1 MNYAKKEI
9 GATFVISAMML
20 SGFMNAQSIQEGIKY
35 LGNDQYSKAQNTFEK
50 LAAQSPSS
58 DNYYYLGAYYLSI
71 SKPDLEQASQ
81 NFNKGLALDPKS
93 DLNKIGLATIKLY
106 QGKKSEA
113 NADFESIAKG
123 SKYKNADVLY
133 QISKAYQLFTNKPQS
148 TDYDKSIEYGQK
160 LLDLVKNKD
169 KSEYYIVLG
178 NAYFEKKDPGKAVSN
193 YTKALG
199 IAEDK
204 SIPYALIGNIW
215 GRTNGQGKLASENF
229 DKAIAANT
237 NYPLT
242 YKYLSD
248 FNVRSG
254 NYNEAFKNLQK
265 YISLSGNN
273 DAETQF
279 ELAKVSYFIKDYAK
293 SLDLLTKNW
302 NDISDP
308 LKFKLKAL
316 DLIENSDFSEAYKN
330 INQYLQTIPESKRE
344 GSDYGVLGKIQ
355 SSLIKT
361 TSGQEK
367 EELTKTAILNLTKA
381 IGQGDKTY
389 DYQSILLSL
398 QPGAKTE
405 ASITNSKIEALKKS
419 VAADANDTT
428 SWYNLALEQYEAKDY
443 LGSVASWDQ
452 LISLIPTWEVAYAGK
467 GMALYAYDSSDK
479 SGLTAQAFQK
489 YIDMVEPK
497 KEYSANEKAYLAI
510 AYTFFAYKEYHE
522 GNKDKAETYLNKTL
536 SVDPQNADALN
547 LQKLLQ

>member
-35 LGNDQYSKAQNTFEK
+35 LGNDQYSKAKNTFEK
-50 LAAQSPSS
+50 LAAQSPSA

-71 SKPDLEQASQ
+71 SKPDLEMASQ
-81 NFNKGLALDPKS
+81 YFNKGLALDPKS

-113 NADFESIAKG
+113 NAEFESIAKG
-123 SKYKNADVLY
+123 SKYKNADVLF
-133 QISKAYQLFTNKPQS
+133 QISKAYQLFTNKPES

-215 GRTNGQGKLASENF
+215 GRTNGQGKLAAENF
-229 DKAIAANT
+229 NKAIAANP

-330 INQYLQTIPESKRE
+330 IKQYLQTIPESKRE
-344 GSDYGVLGKIQ
+344 GSDFGILGKIQ
-355 SSLIKT
+355 SSLLKT
-361 TSGQEK
+361 ASGQEK

-522 GNKDKAETYLNKTL
+522 GNKDKAETYLKKTL

>member
-35 LGNDQYSKAQNTFEK
+35 LGNDQYSKAKNTFEK
-50 LAAQSPSS
+50 LAAQSPSA
-58 DNYYYLGAYYLSI
+58 DNYYYLGAYYLTI
-71 SKPDLEQASQ
+71 SKPDLEMASQ
-81 NFNKGLALDPKS
+81 YFNKGLALDPKS

-113 NADFESIAKG
+113 NAEFESIAKG
-123 SKYKNADVLY
+123 SKYKNADVLF
-133 QISKAYQLFTNKPQS
+133 QISKAYQLFTNKPES

-178 NAYFEKKDPGKAVSN
+178 TAYFEKKDPGKAVSN

-215 GRTNGQGKLASENF
+215 GRTNGQGKLAAENF
-229 DKAIAANT
+229 EKAIAANP

-293 SLDLLTKNW
+293 SLDLLTRNW

-355 SSLIKT
+355 ASLLKT
-361 TSGQEK
+361 ANGQEK

-405 ASITNSKIEALKKS
+405 ASITNPKIEALKKS

-522 GNKDKAETYLNKTL
+522 GNKDKAETYLKKTL

>member
-9 GATFVISAMML
+9 GATFVISALML

-35 LGNDQYSKAQNTFEK
+35 LESDQYSKAKNTFEK
-50 LAAQSPSS
+50 LAAQSPSA

-71 SKPDLEQASQ
+71 SKPDLEMASQ
-81 NFNKGLALDPKS
+81 YFNKGLALDPKS

-106 QGKKSEA
+106 QGKKSES

-123 SKYKNADVLY
+123 SKYKNADVLF
-133 QISKAYQLFTNKPQS
+133 QISKAYQLFTNKPES

-215 GRTNGQGKLASENF
+215 GRTNGQGKLAAENF
-229 DKAIAANT
+229 DKAIAANP

-293 SLDLLTKNW
+293 SLDLLTRNW

-355 SSLIKT
+355 SSLLKT
-361 TSGQEK
+361 ANGQEK

-405 ASITNSKIEALKKS
+405 ASITNPKIEALKKS

-443 LGSVASWDQ
+443 LGSFASWDQ

-497 KEYSANEKAYLAI
+497 KEYSVNEKAYLAI

>member
-35 LGNDQYSKAQNTFEK
+35 LESDQYSKAKNTFEK
-50 LAAQSPSS
+50 LAAQSPSA

-71 SKPDLEQASQ
+71 SKPDLEMASQ
-81 NFNKGLALDPKS
+81 YFNKGLALDPKS

-113 NADFESIAKG
+113 NAEFESIAKG
-123 SKYKNADVLY
+123 SKYKNADVLF
-133 QISKAYQLFTNKPQS
+133 QISKAYQLFTNKPES

-199 IAEDK
+199 IAADK

-215 GRTNGQGKLASENF
+215 GRTNGQGKLAAENF
-229 DKAIAANT
+229 DKAIAANP

-293 SLDLLTKNW
+293 SLDLLTRNW

-355 SSLIKT
+355 ASLLKT
-361 TSGQEK
+361 ANGQEK

-381 IGQGDKTY
+381 IGHGDKTY

-405 ASITNSKIEALKKS
+405 ASITNPKIEALKKS
-419 VAADANDTT
+419 VAADAKDTT

-522 GNKDKAETYLNKTL
+522 GNKDKAETYLKKTL

>member
-81 NFNKGLALDPKS
+81 NFNKGLALDTKS

-229 DKAIAANT
+229 DKAIAANP

-361 TSGQEK
+361 ASGQEK

>member
-35 LGNDQYSKAQNTFEK
+35 LGNDQYSKAKNTFEK
-50 LAAQSPSS
+50 LAAQSPSA
-58 DNYYYLGAYYLSI
+58 DNYYYLGAYYLTI
-71 SKPDLEQASQ
+71 SKPDLEMASQ

-113 NADFESIAKG
+113 NAEFESIAKG
-123 SKYKNADVLY
+123 SKYKNADVLF
-133 QISKAYQLFTNKPQS
+133 QISKAYQLFTNKPES

-169 KSEYYIVLG
+169 KFEYYIVLG

-215 GRTNGQGKLASENF
+215 GRTNGQGKLAAENF
-229 DKAIAANT
+229 DKAIAANP

-293 SLDLLTKNW
+293 SLDLLTRNW

-308 LKFKLKAL
+308 LKFKLKSL

-355 SSLIKT
+355 SSLLKT
-361 TSGQEK
+361 ASGQEK

>member
-71 SKPDLEQASQ
+71 SKPDLETASQ
-81 NFNKGLALDPKS
+81 YFNKGLALDPKS

-229 DKAIAANT
+229 DKAIAANP

-361 TSGQEK
+361 ASGQEK

>member
-35 LGNDQYSKAQNTFEK
+35 LGNDQYSKAKNTFEK
-50 LAAQSPSS
+50 LAAQSPSA

-81 NFNKGLALDPKS
+81 IFNKGLALDPKS

-133 QISKAYQLFTNKPQS
+133 QISKAYQLFTNKPES

-215 GRTNGQGKLASENF
+215 GRTNGQGKLAAENF
-229 DKAIAANT
+229 DKAIAANP

-293 SLDLLTKNW
+293 SLDLLTRNW

-355 SSLIKT
+355 SSLLKT
-361 TSGQEK
+361 ASGQEK

-405 ASITNSKIEALKKS
+405 LSITNSKIEALKKS
-419 VAADANDTT
+419 VTVDANDTT

>member
-9 GATFVISAMML
+9 GATFVISALML

-35 LGNDQYSKAQNTFEK
+35 LESDQYSKAKNTFEK
-50 LAAQSPSS
+50 LAAQSPSA

-81 NFNKGLALDPKS
+81 YFNKGLALDPKS
-93 DLNKIGLATIKLY
+93 YLNKIGLAIIKLY

-113 NADFESIAKG
+113 NTEFESIAKG
-123 SKYKNADVLY
+123 SKYKNADVLF
-133 QISKAYQLFTNKPQS
+133 QISKAYQLFTNKPES

-169 KSEYYIVLG
+169 NSEYYIVLG

-215 GRTNGQGKLASENF
+215 GRTNGQGKLAAENF
-229 DKAIAANT
+229 DKAIAANP
-237 NYPLT
+237 NYSLT

-344 GSDYGVLGKIQ
+344 GSDYGILGKIQ

-361 TSGQEK
+361 ASGQEK

-398 QPGAKTE
+398 QPGAKTK
-405 ASITNSKIEALKKS
+405 ASITNPKIEALKKS

-489 YIDMVEPK
+489 YVDMVEPK

>member
-123 SKYKNADVLY
+123 SKYKNADVLF
-133 QISKAYQLFTNKPQS
+133 QISKAYQLFTNKPES

-215 GRTNGQGKLASENF
+215 GRTNGQGKLAAENF
-229 DKAIAANT
+229 DKAIAANP

-361 TSGQEK
+361 ANGQEK

-405 ASITNSKIEALKKS
+405 ASITNPKIEALKKS

-522 GNKDKAETYLNKTL
+522 GNKDKAETYLKKTL

>member
-1 MNYAKKEI
+1 MNYAKNEI
-9 GATFVISAMML
+9 GATFVISALML

-35 LGNDQYSKAQNTFEK
+35 LGNDQYSKAKNTFEK
-50 LAAQSPSS
+50 LAAQSPSA

-81 NFNKGLALDPKS
+81 IFNKGLALDPKS

-113 NADFESIAKG
+113 NAEFESIAKG
-123 SKYKNADVLY
+123 SKYKNADVLF
-133 QISKAYQLFTNKPQS
+133 QISKAYQLFTNKPES

-160 LLDLVKNKD
+160 LLDFVKNKD
-169 KSEYYIVLG
+169 KSEYYIILG

-215 GRTNGQGKLASENF
+215 GRTNGQGKLAAENF
-229 DKAIAANT
+229 DKAIAANP

-355 SSLIKT
+355 SSLLKT
-361 TSGQEK
+361 ASGQEK

-536 SVDPQNADALN
+536 SVDTQNADALN

>member
-9 GATFVISAMML
+9 GATFVISALML

-35 LGNDQYSKAQNTFEK
+35 LESDQYSKAKNTFEK
-50 LAAQSPSS
+50 LAAQSPSA

-71 SKPDLEQASQ
+71 SKPDLEMASQ
-81 NFNKGLALDPKS
+81 YFNKGLALDPKS

-106 QGKKSEA
+106 QGEKSES

-123 SKYKNADVLY
+123 SKYKNADVLF
-133 QISKAYQLFTNKPQS
+133 QISKAYQLFTNKPES

-215 GRTNGQGKLASENF
+215 GRTNGQGKLAAENF
-229 DKAIAANT
+229 DKAIAANP

-293 SLDLLTKNW
+293 SLDLLTRNW

-355 SSLIKT
+355 ASLLKT
-361 TSGQEK
+361 ANGQEK

-405 ASITNSKIEALKKS
+405 ASITNPKIEALKKS

-522 GNKDKAETYLNKTL
+522 GNKDKAETYLKKTL

>member
-178 NAYFEKKDPGKAVSN
+178 NDYFEKKDPGKAVSN

-229 DKAIAANT
+229 DKAIAANP

-361 TSGQEK
+361 ASGQEK

>member
-9 GATFVISAMML
+9 GATFVISALML

-35 LGNDQYSKAQNTFEK
+35 LGNDQYSKAKNTFEK
-50 LAAQSPSS
+50 LAAQSPSA

-71 SKPDLEQASQ
+71 SKPDLEMASQ
-81 NFNKGLALDPKS
+81 YFNKGLALDPKS

-113 NADFESIAKG
+113 NAEFESIAKG
-123 SKYKNADVLY
+123 SKYKNADVLF
-133 QISKAYQLFTNKPQS
+133 QISKAYQLFTNKPES

-215 GRTNGQGKLASENF
+215 GRTNGQGKLAAENF
-229 DKAIAANT
+229 DKAIAANP

-355 SSLIKT
+355 ASLLKT
-361 TSGQEK
+361 ANGQEK

-381 IGQGDKTY
+381 LGQGDKTY

>member
-9 GATFVISAMML
+9 GATFVISALML

-35 LGNDQYSKAQNTFEK
+35 LGNDQYSKAKNTFEK
-50 LAAQSPSS
+50 LAAQSPSA

-71 SKPDLEQASQ
+71 SKPDLEMASQ
-81 NFNKGLALDPKS
+81 YFNKGLALDPKS

-113 NADFESIAKG
+113 NAEFESIAKG
-123 SKYKNADVLY
+123 SKYKNADVLF
-133 QISKAYQLFTNKPQS
+133 QISKAYQLFTNKPES

-215 GRTNGQGKLASENF
+215 GRTNGQGKLAAENF
-229 DKAIAANT
+229 DKAIAANP

-355 SSLIKT
+355 ASLLKT
-361 TSGQEK
+361 ANGQEK

-405 ASITNSKIEALKKS
+405 ASITNPKIEALKKS

-479 SGLTAQAFQK
+479 SGLSAQAFQK

-522 GNKDKAETYLNKTL
+522 GNKDKAETYLKKTL

>member
-58 DNYYYLGAYYLSI
+58 DNYYYLGEYYLSI
-71 SKPDLEQASQ
+71 SKPDIEQASQ
-81 NFNKGLALDPKS
+81 NFNKGLALDTKS

-215 GRTNGQGKLASENF
+215 GRTNGQGKLAAENF
-229 DKAIAANT
+229 DKAIAANP

-361 TSGQEK
+361 ASGQEK

-419 VAADANDTT
+419 VVADANDTT

>member
-9 GATFVISAMML
+9 GATFVISALML

-35 LGNDQYSKAQNTFEK
+35 LESDQYSKAKNTFEK
-50 LAAQSPSS
+50 LAAQSPSA

-71 SKPDLEQASQ
+71 SKPDLEMASQ
-81 NFNKGLALDPKS
+81 YFNKGLALDPKS

-106 QGKKSEA
+106 QGKKSES

-123 SKYKNADVLY
+123 SKYKNADVLF
-133 QISKAYQLFTNKPQS
+133 QISKAYQLFTNKPES

-215 GRTNGQGKLASENF
+215 GRTNGQGKLAAENF
-229 DKAIAANT
+229 DKAIAANP

-293 SLDLLTKNW
+293 SLDLLTRNW

-355 SSLIKT
+355 ASLLKT
-361 TSGQEK
+361 ANGQEK

-405 ASITNSKIEALKKS
+405 ASITNPKIEALKKS

-522 GNKDKAETYLNKTL
+522 GNKDKAETYLKKTL

>member
-35 LGNDQYSKAQNTFEK
+35 LGNDQYSKAKNTFEK
-50 LAAQSPSS
+50 LAAQSPSA

-71 SKPDLEQASQ
+71 SKPDLEMASQ
-81 NFNKGLALDPKS
+81 YFNKGLALDPKS

-113 NADFESIAKG
+113 NAEFESIAKG
-123 SKYKNADVLY
+123 SKYKNADVLF
-133 QISKAYQLFTNKPQS
+133 QISKAYQLFTNKPES

-215 GRTNGQGKLASENF
+215 GRTNGQGKLAAENF
-229 DKAIAANT
+229 DKAIAANP

-293 SLDLLTKNW
+293 SLDLLNRNW

-361 TSGQEK
+361 ASGQEK

>member
-35 LGNDQYSKAQNTFEK
+35 LGNDQYSKAKNTFEK
-50 LAAQSPSS
+50 LAAQSPSA

-71 SKPDLEQASQ
+71 SKPDLEMASQ
-81 NFNKGLALDPKS
+81 YFNKGLALDPKS
-93 DLNKIGLATIKLY
+93 NLNKIGLATIKLY

-113 NADFESIAKG
+113 NAEFESIAKG
-123 SKYKNADVLY
+123 SKYKNADVLF
-133 QISKAYQLFTNKPQS
+133 QISKAYQLFTNKPES

-169 KSEYYIVLG
+169 KFEYYIVLG

-215 GRTNGQGKLASENF
+215 GRTNGQGKLATENF
-229 DKAIAANT
+229 DKAIAANP

-302 NDISDP
+302 DDISDP

-344 GSDYGVLGKIQ
+344 GSDYGILGKIQ
-355 SSLIKT
+355 SSLLKT
-361 TSGQEK
+361 ASGQEK

-405 ASITNSKIEALKKS
+405 ASITNPKIEALKKS

>member
-35 LGNDQYSKAQNTFEK
+35 LGNDQYSKAKNTFEK
-50 LAAQSPSS
+50 LAAQSPSA

-71 SKPDLEQASQ
+71 SKPDLEMASQ
-81 NFNKGLALDPKS
+81 YFNKGLALDPKS
-93 DLNKIGLATIKLY
+93 NLNKIGLATIKLY

-113 NADFESIAKG
+113 NAEFESIAKG
-123 SKYKNADVLY
+123 SKYKNADVLF
-133 QISKAYQLFTNKPQS
+133 QISKAYQLFTNKPES

-169 KSEYYIVLG
+169 KFEYYIVLG

-215 GRTNGQGKLASENF
+215 GRTNGQGKLATENF
-229 DKAIAANT
+229 DKAIAANP

-302 NDISDP
+302 DDISDP

-355 SSLIKT
+355 SSLLKT
-361 TSGQEK
+361 ASGQEK

-405 ASITNSKIEALKKS
+405 ASITNPKIEALKKS

-497 KEYSANEKAYLAI
+497 KEYSVNEKAYLAI

>member
-9 GATFVISAMML
+9 GATFVISALML

-35 LGNDQYSKAQNTFEK
+35 LGSDQYSKAKNTFEK
-50 LAAQSPSS
+50 LATQSPSA
-58 DNYYYLGAYYLSI
+58 DNYYYLGAYYLTI

-81 NFNKGLALDPKS
+81 NFNKGLALDTKS

-113 NADFESIAKG
+113 NAEFESIAKG
-123 SKYKNADVLY
+123 SKYKNAEVLF
-133 QISKAYQLFTNKPQS
+133 QISKAYQLFTNKPES

-169 KSEYYIVLG
+169 KFEYYIVLG

-215 GRTNGQGKLASENF
+215 GRTNGQGKLAAENF
-229 DKAIAANT
+229 DKAIATNP

-248 FNVRSG
+248 FNVRSS

-355 SSLIKT
+355 ASLLKT
-361 TSGQEK
+361 ANGQEK

-405 ASITNSKIEALKKS
+405 ASITNTKIEALKKS

-536 SVDPQNADALN
+536 SVDTQNADALN

>member
-35 LGNDQYSKAQNTFEK
+35 LGNDQYSKAKNTFEK
-50 LAAQSPSS
+50 LAAQSPSA

-71 SKPDLEQASQ
+71 SKPDLEMASQ
-81 NFNKGLALDPKS
+81 YFNKGLALDPKS

-113 NADFESIAKG
+113 NAEFESIAKG
-123 SKYKNADVLY
+123 SKYKNADVLF
-133 QISKAYQLFTNKPQS
+133 QISKAYQLFTNKPES

-169 KSEYYIVLG
+169 KFEYYIVLG

-215 GRTNGQGKLASENF
+215 GRTNGQGKLAAENF
-229 DKAIAANT
+229 DKAIAANP

-279 ELAKVSYFIKDYAK
+279 ELAKVFYFIKDYAK

-330 INQYLQTIPESKRE
+330 INQYLQIIPESKRE

-361 TSGQEK
+361 ASGQEK

>member
-9 GATFVISAMML
+9 GATFVISALML

-35 LGNDQYSKAQNTFEK
+35 LGNDQYSKAKNTFEK
-50 LAAQSPSS
+50 LAAQSPSA

-71 SKPDLEQASQ
+71 SKPDLEMASQ
-81 NFNKGLALDPKS
+81 YFNKGLALDPKS

-123 SKYKNADVLY
+123 SKYKNADVLF
-133 QISKAYQLFTNKPQS
+133 QISKAYQLFTNKPES

-215 GRTNGQGKLASENF
+215 GRTNGQGKLAAENF
-229 DKAIAANT
+229 DKAIAANP

-355 SSLIKT
+355 SSLLKT
-361 TSGQEK
+361 ASGQEK

>member
-71 SKPDLEQASQ
+71 SKPDLEMASQ
-81 NFNKGLALDPKS
+81 YFNKGLALDPKS

-229 DKAIAANT
+229 DKAIAANP

-361 TSGQEK
+361 ASGQEK

>member
-71 SKPDLEQASQ
+71 SKPDIEQASQ

-229 DKAIAANT
+229 DKAIAANP

-361 TSGQEK
+361 ASGQEK

>member
-35 LGNDQYSKAQNTFEK
+35 LGNDQYSKAKNTFEK
-50 LAAQSPSS
+50 LVAQSPSA

-71 SKPDLEQASQ
+71 SKPDLEMASQ
-81 NFNKGLALDPKS
+81 YFNKGLALDPKS

-113 NADFESIAKG
+113 NAEFESIAKG
-123 SKYKNADVLY
+123 SKYKNADVLF
-133 QISKAYQLFTNKPQS
+133 QISKAYQLFTNKPES

-169 KSEYYIVLG
+169 KFEYYIVLG

-215 GRTNGQGKLASENF
+215 GRTNGQGKLAAENF
-229 DKAIAANT
+229 DKAIAANP

-279 ELAKVSYFIKDYAK
+279 ELAKVFYFIKDYAK

-361 TSGQEK
+361 ASGQEK

>member
-9 GATFVISAMML
+9 GATFVISALML

-35 LGNDQYSKAQNTFEK
+35 LESDQYSKAKNTFEK
-50 LAAQSPSS
+50 LAAQSPSA

-71 SKPDLEQASQ
+71 SKPDLEMASQ
-81 NFNKGLALDPKS
+81 YFNKGLALDPKS

-113 NADFESIAKG
+113 NAEFESIAKG
-123 SKYKNADVLY
+123 SKYKNADVLF
-133 QISKAYQLFTNKPQS
+133 QISKAYQLFTNKPES

-215 GRTNGQGKLASENF
+215 GRTNGQGKLAAENF
-229 DKAIAANT
+229 DKAIAANP

-248 FNVRSG
+248 FNVRSA

-293 SLDLLTKNW
+293 SLDLLTRNW

-330 INQYLQTIPESKRE
+330 INQYLLTIPESKRE

-355 SSLIKT
+355 SSLLKT
-361 TSGQEK
+361 ASGQEK

-405 ASITNSKIEALKKS
+405 LSITNSKIEALKKS
-419 VAADANDTT
+419 VAVDANDTT

>member
-9 GATFVISAMML
+9 GATFVISALML

-35 LGNDQYSKAQNTFEK
+35 LGNDQYSKAKNTFEK
-50 LAAQSPSS
+50 LAAQSPSA

-71 SKPDLEQASQ
+71 SKPDLEMASQ
-81 NFNKGLALDPKS
+81 YFNKGLALDPKS
-93 DLNKIGLATIKLY
+93 DLNKIGLATIKSY

-113 NADFESIAKG
+113 NAEFESIAKG
-123 SKYKNADVLY
+123 SKYKNADVLF
-133 QISKAYQLFTNKPQS
+133 QISKAYQLFTNKPES

-215 GRTNGQGKLASENF
+215 GRTNGQGKLAAENF
-229 DKAIAANT
+229 DKAIAANP

-355 SSLIKT
+355 SSLLKT
-361 TSGQEK
+361 ANGQEK

-405 ASITNSKIEALKKS
+405 ASITNPKIEALKKS

-510 AYTFFAYKEYHE
+510 AYTFFAYKEFHE

-536 SVDPQNADALN
+536 SMDPQNADALN

>member
-9 GATFVISAMML
+9 GATFVISALML

-35 LGNDQYSKAQNTFEK
+35 LGNDQYSKAKNTFEK
-50 LAAQSPSS
+50 LAAQSPSA

-71 SKPDLEQASQ
+71 SKPDLEMASQ
-81 NFNKGLALDPKS
+81 YFNKGLALDPKS

-113 NADFESIAKG
+113 NAEFESIAKG
-123 SKYKNADVLY
+123 SKYKNADVLF
-133 QISKAYQLFTNKPQS
+133 QISKAYQLFTNKPES

-215 GRTNGQGKLASENF
+215 GRTNGQGKLAAENF
-229 DKAIAANT
+229 DKAIAANP

-293 SLDLLTKNW
+293 SLDLLTRNW

-355 SSLIKT
+355 ASLLKT
-361 TSGQEK
+361 ANGQEK

-405 ASITNSKIEALKKS
+405 ASITNPKIEALKKS

>member
-9 GATFVISAMML
+9 GATFVISALML

-35 LGNDQYSKAQNTFEK
+35 LGNDQYSKAKNTFEK
-50 LAAQSPSS
+50 LAAQSPST

-71 SKPDLEQASQ
+71 SKPDLEMASQ
-81 NFNKGLALDPKS
+81 YFNKGLALDPKS

-123 SKYKNADVLY
+123 SKYKNADVLF
-133 QISKAYQLFTNKPQS
+133 QISKAYQLFTNKPES

-169 KSEYYIVLG
+169 KSEYYVVLG

-215 GRTNGQGKLASENF
+215 GRTNGQGKLAAENF
-229 DKAIAANT
+229 DKAIAVNP

-355 SSLIKT
+355 SSLLKT
-361 TSGQEK
+361 ASGQEK

-405 ASITNSKIEALKKS
+405 ASITNPKIEALKKS

-510 AYTFFAYKEYHE
+510 AYTFFAYKEFYE

-536 SVDPQNADALN
+536 SVDTQNADALN

>member
-35 LGNDQYSKAQNTFEK
+35 LGNDQYSKAKNTFEK
-50 LAAQSPSS
+50 LVAQSPSA

-71 SKPDLEQASQ
+71 SKPDLEMASQ
-81 NFNKGLALDPKS
+81 YFNKGLALDPKS

-113 NADFESIAKG
+113 NAEFESIAKG
-123 SKYKNADVLY
+123 SKYKNADVLF
-133 QISKAYQLFTNKPQS
+133 QISKAYQLFTNKPES

-169 KSEYYIVLG
+169 KSEYYVVLG

-215 GRTNGQGKLASENF
+215 GRTNGQGKLAAENF
-229 DKAIAANT
+229 DKAIAANP

-355 SSLIKT
+355 SSLLKT
-361 TSGQEK
+361 ASGQEK

>member
-9 GATFVISAMML
+9 GATFVISALML

-35 LGNDQYSKAQNTFEK
+35 LGNDQYSKAKNTFEK
-50 LAAQSPSS
+50 LAAQSPSA

-71 SKPDLEQASQ
+71 SKPDLEMASQ
-81 NFNKGLALDPKS
+81 YFNKGLALDSKS

-113 NADFESIAKG
+113 NAEFESIAKG
-123 SKYKNADVLY
+123 SKYKNADVLF
-133 QISKAYQLFTNKPQS
+133 QISKAYQLFTNKPES

-215 GRTNGQGKLASENF
+215 GRTNGQGKLAAENF
-229 DKAIAANT
+229 DKAIAANP

-293 SLDLLTKNW
+293 SLDLLTRNW

-355 SSLIKT
+355 ASLLKT
-361 TSGQEK
+361 ANGQEK

-405 ASITNSKIEALKKS
+405 ASITNPKIEALKKS

>member
-35 LGNDQYSKAQNTFEK
+35 LGNDQYSKAKNTFEK
-50 LAAQSPSS
+50 LAAQSPSA

-71 SKPDLEQASQ
+71 SKPDLEMALQY
-81 NFNKGLALDPKS
+81 FNKGLALDPKS

-106 QGKKSEA
+106 QGKKSES

-123 SKYKNADVLY
+123 SKYKNADVLF
-133 QISKAYQLFTNKPQS
+133 QISKAYQLFTNKPES

-215 GRTNGQGKLASENF
+215 GRTNGQGKLAAENF
-229 DKAIAANT
+229 DKAIAANP

-293 SLDLLTKNW
+293 SLDLLTRNW

-361 TSGQEK
+361 ASGQEK

>member
-71 SKPDLEQASQ
+71 SKPDIEQASQ
-81 NFNKGLALDPKS
+81 NFNKGLALDSKS
-93 DLNKIGLATIKLY
+93 DLNKIGLATIKIY

-215 GRTNGQGKLASENF
+215 GRTNGQGKLAAENF
-229 DKAIAANT
+229 DKAIAANP

-361 TSGQEK
+361 ASGQEK

>member
-35 LGNDQYSKAQNTFEK
+35 LGNDQYSKAKNTFEK
-50 LAAQSPSS
+50 LAAQSPSA

-71 SKPDLEQASQ
+71 SKPDLEMASQ
-81 NFNKGLALDPKS
+81 YFNKGLALDPKS

-113 NADFESIAKG
+113 NAEFESIAKG
-123 SKYKNADVLY
+123 SKYKNADVLF
-133 QISKAYQLFTNKPQS
+133 QISKAYQLFTNKPES

-215 GRTNGQGKLASENF
+215 GRTNGQGKLAAENF
-229 DKAIAANT
+229 DKAIAANP

-279 ELAKVSYFIKDYAK
+279 ELAKVFYFIKDYAK

-330 INQYLQTIPESKRE
+330 INQYLQTIPESKRD

-361 TSGQEK
+361 ASGQEK

>member
-9 GATFVISAMML
+9 GATFVISALML
-20 SGFMNAQSIQEGIKY
+20 SGFMNAQNIQEGIKY
-35 LGNDQYSKAQNTFEK
+35 LESDQYSKAKNTFEK
-50 LAAQSPSS
+50 LAAQSPSA

-71 SKPDLEQASQ
+71 SKPDLEMASQ
-81 NFNKGLALDPKS
+81 IFNKGLALDPKS

-113 NADFESIAKG
+113 NAEFESIAKG
-123 SKYKNADVLY
+123 SKYKNADVLF
-133 QISKAYQLFTNKPQS
+133 QISKAYQLFTNKPES

-169 KSEYYIVLG
+169 KFEYYIVLG

-215 GRTNGQGKLASENF
+215 GRTNGQGKLAAENF
-229 DKAIAANT
+229 DKAIAANP

-344 GSDYGVLGKIQ
+344 GSDYGILGKIQ
-355 SSLIKT
+355 SSLLRT
-361 TSGQEK
+361 ASSQEK

-405 ASITNSKIEALKKS
+405 LSITNSKIEALKKS

-522 GNKDKAETYLNKTL
+522 GNKDKAETYLKKTL

>member
-35 LGNDQYSKAQNTFEK
+35 LGNDQYSKAKNTFEK
-50 LAAQSPSS
+50 LVAQSPSA

-71 SKPDLEQASQ
+71 SKPDLEMASQ
-81 NFNKGLALDPKS
+81 YFNKGLALDPKS

-113 NADFESIAKG
+113 NAEFESIAKG
-123 SKYKNADVLY
+123 SKYKNADVLF
-133 QISKAYQLFTNKPQS
+133 QISKAYQLFTNKPES

-169 KSEYYIVLG
+169 KSEYYVVLG

-215 GRTNGQGKLASENF
+215 GRTNGQGKLAAENF
-229 DKAIAANT
+229 DKAIAANP

-293 SLDLLTKNW
+293 SLDLLTRNW

-355 SSLIKT
+355 SSLLKT
-361 TSGQEK
+361 ASGQEK

-479 SGLTAQAFQK
+479 SGLSAQAFQK

-522 GNKDKAETYLNKTL
+522 GNKDKAVTYLNKTL